1 MKTLYIYPYG
11 NLKRV
16 KKKYRTFVLSYI
28 LLFFLIPFFVE
39 SKTVKHEMFPVPG

>member
-16 KKKYRTFVLSYI
+16 KKKIPYI
-28 LLFFLIPFFVE
+28 YFILYSLVFFNSILCR
-39 SKTVKHEMFPVPG
+39 K